1 MKVTISKTRRR
12 RRCSLYLAVVLASLL
27 AAGAPRTLHAQVE
40 GGTIAGTIT
49 DSTGAVVPGALIT
62 VRSTETNSSR
72 QLTTN
77 KDGFYQAPDLP
88 AGKYEVMLIGADT
101 IMKRTLT
108 VQ

>member
-12 RRCSLYLAVVLASLL
+12 RMCSLYVVVVLVSLL
-27 AAGAPRTLHAQVE
+27 VAGAPRTLHAQVE
-40 GGTIAGTIT
+40 RGTIAGTIT

-77 KDGFYQAPDLP
+77 KGGFY
-88 AGKYEVMLIGADT
+88 
-101 IMKRTLT
+101 
-108 VQ
+108 